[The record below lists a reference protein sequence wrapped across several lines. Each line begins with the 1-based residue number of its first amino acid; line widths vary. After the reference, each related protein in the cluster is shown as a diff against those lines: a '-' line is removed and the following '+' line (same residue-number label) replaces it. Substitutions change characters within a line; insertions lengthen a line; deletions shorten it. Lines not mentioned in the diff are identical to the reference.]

1 MCIRDRD
8 RVNLF
13 RLMRSSVDPAVVTGR
28 VAALPGPY
36 VDEASP
42 VERLYSDTPWDTEEA
57 HDAD

>member
-1 MCIRDRD
+1 M
-8 RVNLF
+8 NLF
-13 RLMRSSVDPAVVTGR
+13 RLMRSSLDPAAVTGR